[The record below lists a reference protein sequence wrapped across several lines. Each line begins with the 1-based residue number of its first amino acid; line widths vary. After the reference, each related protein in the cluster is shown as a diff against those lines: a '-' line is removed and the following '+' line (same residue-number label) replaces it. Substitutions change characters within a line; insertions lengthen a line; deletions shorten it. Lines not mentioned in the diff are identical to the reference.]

1 MDIISKGRKA
11 AEKVE
16 EMIDAYDNKVVKELP
31 TKKRWKKEKTPT
43 KKQLTDA
50 LTTNIYNSKSRTE
63 KIQVHWD
70 AMKSLFDIY
79 INETPY
85 SSSPFGFRK
94 AYENI
99 VGGEILHHEAIEL
112 QRDGLNLLP
121 IDPEARIPPV
131 NPKVHPVFR
140 TSEQGIILHHHKSTD
155 GKASVVRAGLAVGGY
170 DDAISPE
177 FILYDT
183 SSKRSSYLR
192 ARHLEH
198 LSEQI
203 FDKEGQGLII
213 QIAGKV
219 KIRGGMGGRE
229 YNSFYVMSLCEII
242 PQSRWNKDLMKKE
255 LKVYKDKLFLPY
267 LLKPLDARYA
277 DSQLRVFQLLGT
289 TIGKNDKY
297 EVRPGIS
304 PPNLV
309 KKYSYGSLQ
318 TKAQKKPIYDYIRSQ
333 NPQCSH
339 AINTAPVTEKPKWSS
354 CPETLKADKTTHIS
368 HIFSQNW
375 CTAYSVFQESMNH
388 PDNLYLSCN
397 SCNSGLGEG
406 CPNKETLKRINKNKL
421 TIGDLIRLGFLS

>member
-1 MDIISKGRKA
+1 MDMILKGREA
-11 AEKVE
+11 AKKVE
-16 EMIDAYDNKVVKELP
+16 EMINDYDNKVAKELP
-31 TKKRWKKEKTPT
+31 TKNRWKKEKPPN
-43 KKQLTDA
+43 KKQLIDA
-50 LTTNIYNSKSRTE
+50 LTTNIYNSKSPTE

-99 VGGEILHHEAIEL
+99 VGSEIDHHEAIEL

-121 IDPEARIPPV
+121 IDPEARISPV
-131 NPKVHPVFR
+131 NPNVHPVFR
-140 TSEQGIILHHHKSTD
+140 TSEHGIILHHHESD
-155 GKASVVRAGLAVGGY
+155 YGKASVVRAGLAVGGY
-170 DDAISPE
+170 DDATSPE

-183 SSKRSSYLR
+183 STKRSSYLR

-219 KIRGGMGGRE
+219 NIRGGLGGRE
-229 YNSFYVMSLCEII
+229 YKSFYVMSLCEII
-242 PQSRWNKDLMKKE
+242 PQSRWDKDLLKKE

-277 DSQLRVFQLLGT
+277 DSQLRVFQLLDT
-289 TIGKNDKY
+289 TIGEDDKY
-297 EVRPGIS
+297 EVRPRIS

-309 KKYSYGSLQ
+309 KKYSYDSLK

-333 NPQCSH
+333 NPKCSH
-339 AINTAPVTEKPKWSS
+339 AIKTGGKWSS
-354 CPETLKADKTTHIS
+354 CPETLKADKTTHIG
-368 HIFSQNW
+368 HIFSKNW
-375 CTAYSVFQESMNH
+375 CTAYSIFQESMNH

-397 SCNSGLGEG
+397 RCNPGLGQG
-406 CPNKETLKRINKNKL
+406 CPNKETLKRINNHKL
-421 TIGDLIRLGFLS
+421 TIGDLIRRGFLL